1 MSISS
6 SLCSIGTLIISTL
19 VISSATVGVSLV
31 PSSPAN
37 AQEIERYEPP
47 TEGNIQS
54 FSLSDEQTRQI
65 LEIRRQANEKLSQY
79 FAQLQQ
85 VEAEMNA
92 LMNSADAS
100 EAEVRE
106 KYNEMQMLMQKISE
120 IEFEARLAIRRIL
133 PPELR
138 LPFAQKLEESLRES
152 LTQNRT
158 ENQP

>member
-1 MSISS
+1 M
-6 SLCSIGTLIISTL
+6 IISTL

-31 PSSPAN
+31 PFSPAN

-54 FSLSDEQTRQI
+54 FSLSDEQTSQI

-85 VEAEMNA
+85 VETEMNA
-92 LMNSADAS
+92 LMHSADAS

-152 LTQNRT
+152 FTENRT